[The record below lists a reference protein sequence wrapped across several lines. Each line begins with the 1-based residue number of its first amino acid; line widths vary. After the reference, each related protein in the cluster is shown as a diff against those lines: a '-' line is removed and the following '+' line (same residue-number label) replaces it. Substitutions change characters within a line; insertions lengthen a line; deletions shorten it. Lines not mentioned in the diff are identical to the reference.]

1 MDGFTRYFAREHAA
15 YRIAETDLMKLS
27 QLEEEKTILLKRKR
41 EITANFSVQQF
52 PSGSPPKINLKKII
66 LLPRAPKVRDYDH
79 PSPQIF
85 NQYPYKWLMKTSPK
99 SRIER

>member
-1 MDGFTRYFAREHAA
+1 MNK
-15 YRIAETDLMKLS
+15 INKLKPRVNFYS
-27 QLEEEKTILLKRKR
+27 QQTYQGKIEKI
-41 EITANFSVQQF
+41 SF
-52 PSGSPPKINLKKII
+52 PSKKII

>member
-1 MDGFTRYFAREHAA
+1 MV
-15 YRIAETDLMKLS
+15 MC
-27 QLEEEKTILLKRKR
+27 LLCVAHVACVFVFVL
-41 EITANFSVQQF
+41 TANFSVQQF
-52 PSGSPPKINLKKII
+52 PSGSPPKINLKKFF
-66 LLPRAPKVRDYDH
+66 LLPRAPKVHDYDH